1 MSWYLFKDA
10 PAVKLR
16 GIKVDGFQQ
25 YPLHRPTLNLSW
37 GMNEPPLQNSTQSPL
52 NNIIPATI
60 THNNANEASNKTK
73 ILTETSEE
81 EGEELMKLIKNR
93 ENNRK
98 GGL

>member
-1 MSWYLFKDA
+1 
-10 PAVKLR
+10 
-16 GIKVDGFQQ
+16 
-25 YPLHRPTLNLSW
+25 
-37 GMNEPPLQNSTQSPL
+37 MNEPPLQNSTQSPL

-81 EGEELMKLIKNR
+81 EGEELMKLIKKR